1 MQGIKTMVA
10 MFNLFKHSSILL
22 TYFENQWM
30 YLIDDTDSKLWQGH
44 QNRKL
49 YTTIMNMPW
58 YKNRTRSERLYLH
71 ANMVQKISLGRNTV
85 AFLQPSF
92 FYYYISVS
100 RKYNKSTL
108 CIINH
113 EITETPS
120 FIKQHKIKNKY
131 VILLAHTYRL
141 HDKKCWLCKYYVDGI
156 GQYYMSIFH
165 TLILTI
171 ILRPKYINQTFGTHS
186 FP

>member
-1 MQGIKTMVA
+1 MKTES
-10 MFNLFKHSSILL
+10 FCKIFLPKHCILRFKGNIWNEFCYYNNFLFCVKFWSNPYARYKNYWLICCSILL

-71 ANMVQKISLGRNTV
+71 VNMAQKISLGRITV

-92 FYYYISVS
+92 LLLY
-100 RKYNKSTL
+100 L
-108 CIINH
+108 CI
-113 EITETPS
+113 
-120 FIKQHKIKNKY
+120 KKI
-131 VILLAHTYRL
+131 
-141 HDKKCWLCKYYVDGI
+141 
-156 GQYYMSIFH
+156 
-165 TLILTI
+165 
-171 ILRPKYINQTFGTHS
+171 
-186 FP
+186 

>member
-71 ANMVQKISLGRNTV
+71 VNMAQKSHWDVIQLHFCNH
-85 AFLQPSF
+85 L
-92 FYYYISVS
+92 FYYCISVS

-120 FIKQHKIKNKY
+120 FIKQHKIKKQ
-131 VILLAHTYRL
+131 ICH
-141 HDKKCWLCKYYVDGI
+141 
-156 GQYYMSIFH
+156 
-165 TLILTI
+165 
-171 ILRPKYINQTFGTHS
+171 PFGTHIQTTW
-186 FP
+186 